1 MFGPRFWRFGN
12 FSDWLPEVQRLQDD
26 MNRVFSGYS
35 APAARDYP
43 LLNVWLHDHDA
54 LVTAELPGIDPDKLD
69 IAVSGDQV
77 TISGTREQE
86 VLKKEETYHRR
97 ERRYGPF
104 TRTLKLPFKIDPD
117 HVDAR
122 YEKGILEVRL
132 PCAQE
137 EKPRKIEIKSA

>member
-1 MFGPRFWRFGN
+1 
-12 FSDWLPEVQRLQDD
+12 

-35 APAARDYP
+35 APSARDYP

-54 LVTAELPGIDPDKLD
+54 LVTAELPGIDPEKLD

-77 TISGTREQE
+77 IISGTREPE

-117 HVDAR
+117 RVEAR
-122 YEKGILEVRL
+122 YEKGILDVKL

>member
-43 LLNVWLHDHDA
+43 LLNVWLQDHDA

-77 TISGTREQE
+77 TISGTREPE

-97 ERRYGPF
+97 ERLFGHF
-104 TRTLKLPFKIDPD
+104 TRTLRLPFTIDSD
-117 HVDAR
+117 HVEAR
-122 YEKGILEVRL
+122 YEKGILEVKL